1 MSPTNVRCFSLPVS
15 PTSQSDSWG
24 LLRPHSE
31 TFGRGNILLFKS
43 FCAMTLNASGLSR
56 GRDTPY
62 TRTPK
67 AVCVLAC
74 VLCWLNANNVE
85 HMNLRL
91 KHVRNYEKLRLGP
104 TPFSALYICYL
115 CVCLCLYII
124 YFDKFIWQLVN
135 EMPGRLTRRPQY
147 FRWCGSFINIFD
159 VITHVS
165 DIWQC
170 PTKVWHPIPCV
181 GEVLKKL
188 GSHARS

>member
-1 MSPTNVRCFSLPVS
+1 MSRVPQSARRRLGKLNEPHKCQVLLSASVSDFAVRLM
-15 PTSQSDSWG
+15 
-24 LLRPHSE
+24 RPHSE

-124 YFDKFIWQLVN
+124 YFDKFIWQIVN
-135 EMPGRLTRRPQY
+135 EMPG
-147 FRWCGSFINIFD
+147 
-159 VITHVS
+159 
-165 DIWQC
+165 
-170 PTKVWHPIPCV
+170 
-181 GEVLKKL
+181 
-188 GSHARS
+188 